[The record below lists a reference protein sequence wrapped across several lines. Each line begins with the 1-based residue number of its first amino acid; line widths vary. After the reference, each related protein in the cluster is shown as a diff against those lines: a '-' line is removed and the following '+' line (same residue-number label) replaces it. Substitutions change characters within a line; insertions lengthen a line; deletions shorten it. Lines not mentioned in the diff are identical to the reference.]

1 MKIQWNLDITITN
14 LYTTKKFSE
23 KRTIFF
29 TLIIEKYMEKNFDIK
44 KPCQSEQILPAPW
57 PFVISRFHC

>member
-14 LYTTKKFSE
+14 LCTTKKFSE

-44 KPCQSEQILPAPW
+44 KPCQSEQILPAP
-57 PFVISRFHC
+57 